1 MYIDKSKEYTLVI
14 SWFVSKTKKQG
25 RKSDLKDFVHGLK
38 KQIEHGTDIYSVPIT
53 QDNELCFCHITRQL
67 TCRIGLIIRN
77 NKIKNYKLLN
87 I

>member
-1 MYIDKSKEYTLVI
+1 MY
-14 SWFVSKTKKQG
+14 
-25 RKSDLKDFVHGLK
+25 LK
-38 KQIEHGTDIYSVPIT
+38 KHIEHGTDIYSVPIT